1 MRRPDYYVLDTLAND
16 VETIEDILRMLNSTT
31 ELGWADEW
39 GRPFNRSDIVA
50 SLARLVRG
58 GFVRGY
64 STAGDDA
71 HLSALPEGVL
81 PANLGEAYFGM
92 TDSGRIAHT
101 TWASRESS
109 TQDGASYDN
118 GD

>member
-1 MRRPDYYVLDTLAND
+1 MRRADHYVLDTLAND
-16 VETIEDILRMLNSTT
+16 LESIEDILRMLNSTT

-58 GFVRGY
+58 GFIRSY
-64 STAGDDA
+64 STVGDA
-71 HLSALPEGVL
+71 AQLSSLPEGVL

-92 TDSGRIAHT
+92 TDSGRVAHT
-101 TWASRESS
+101 IWASSESS
-109 TQDGASYDN
+109 TRDEASSDDGD
-118 GD
+118 